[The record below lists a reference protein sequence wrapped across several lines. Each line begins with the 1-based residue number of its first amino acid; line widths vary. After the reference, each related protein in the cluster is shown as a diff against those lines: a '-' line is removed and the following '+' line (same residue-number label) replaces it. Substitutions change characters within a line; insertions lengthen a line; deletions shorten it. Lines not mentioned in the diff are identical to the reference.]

1 MGRRPLPVG
10 TWGTITF
17 RAMENGRV
25 RARASYR
32 DLDGVTRPV
41 ERYGGT
47 KSEAQR
53 NLLKALQERTGFI
66 ASAITRDS
74 KVSALAERWVSEL
87 RDSDRA
93 VGTIDAWERIIKTK
107 VIPGIGGLALYEISV
122 PILEVAIA
130 TVRESSGVSAA
141 QTYKTVLSGLFGLAV
156 RNGALTV
163 NPVSSTARITGNKK
177 TKSRSL
183 TVEEA
188 KLLITSLGNDDEA
201 VAKGVRDLVIFMLG
215 TGVRIG
221 EALALR
227 SEFLDLTS
235 GTAEIAATVTE
246 KRGTGTIVA
255 ERTKTAASHRVI
267 ALPPQV
273 VAMLEQR
280 LAIVWPENSTGLIF
294 PNALG
299 RVWPRNKATQ
309 ALRAALDNAGYPWA
323 TSHTFRRTVATWL
336 DDNGVSARL
345 IADQLGH
352 EKPSITTD
360 TYMGRAVVTAHASAL
375 LIW

>member
-1 MGRRPLPVG
+1 MGRRALPVG
-10 TWGTITF
+10 TWGAITF
-17 RAMENGRV
+17 RKMENGRI

-32 DLDGVTRPV
+32 DLDGVTRPI
-41 ERYGGT
+41 ERYGASKAG
-47 KSEAQR
+47 AQR
-53 NLLKALQERTGFI
+53 ELLKALRERTGFI

-74 KVSALAERWVSEL
+74 KVSALADKWVKEIENSE
-87 RDSDRA
+87 RA
-93 VGTIDAWERIIKTK
+93 VGTIDSWSRVIESK
-107 VIPGIGGLALYEISV
+107 VKPRIGGLALYEVSV
-122 PILEVAIA
+122 PILEAAISS
-130 TVRESSGVSAA
+130 VREQNGVSAA
-141 QTYKTVLSGLFGLAV
+141 QTFKTVLSGLFGLAV
-156 RNGALTV
+156 RNGALAV
-163 NPVSSTARITGNKK
+163 NPVSSTARITGTKK

-183 TVEEA
+183 KTEEA
-188 KLLITSLGNDDEA
+188 KQLILSLSRNEEA
-201 VAKGVRDLVIFMLG
+201 VNNGVRDLVIFMLG

-227 SEFLDLTS
+227 TRFLDLST

-246 KRGTGTIVA
+246 KKGVGTIIV

-273 VAMLEQR
+273 VSMLER
-280 LAIVWPENSTGLIF
+280 RSKMVWPENVEGLIF

-299 RVWPRNKATQ
+299 KVWPRNKATE
-309 ALRAALDNAGYPWA
+309 ALRTSLDDAGIKWA

-360 TYMGRAVVTAHASAL
+360 TYMGRAVVTAHASEL